1 MQTIHDIPCLGNHG
15 AHVVRDYGKISVTE
29 ATSSFGFH
37 IRACNSL
44 SHPTLFLALTT
55 LDSLQPVTFA
65 VRVDL
70 ESGEIWDIGNNTGVL
85 GWLDRDLWPDASE
98 DYPLVLRWEIEH
110 TGHSLIPRL
119 LIGEEEWLYPSIA
132 FPGDADFTALAGHD
146 MEDSTISAIFSP
158 GYVWSLD
165 RLK

>member
-1 MQTIHDIPCLGNHG
+1 MQTTHDIPCFENNG
-15 AHVVRDYGKISVTE
+15 ALVARDYGKISVTE
-29 ATSSFGFH
+29 VTNGFGFH
-37 IRACNSL
+37 IRACNPLAHPSL
-44 SHPTLFLALTT
+44 FIGLTT
-55 LDSLQPVTFA
+55 LNALQPVTFA
-65 VRVDL
+65 VRVNL

-85 GWLDRDLWPDASE
+85 GWLDRDLWPSATE
-98 DYPLVLRWEIEH
+98 EYPLVLRWEIEH

-119 LIGEEEWLYPSIA
+119 LIGEEEWLYPSVV

-146 MEDSTISAIFSP
+146 MEDLTISDVYSP

>member
-1 MQTIHDIPCLGNHG
+1 M
-15 AHVVRDYGKISVTE
+15 ARDYGSIEVTE
-29 ATSSFGFH
+29 VTNGFGFQ
-37 IRACNSL
+37 IRACNPL
-44 SHPTLFLALTT
+44 SHPSLFLALTT
-55 LDSLQPVTFA
+55 PGDAPAVTFA

-70 ESGEIWDIGNNTGVL
+70 ESGEIWDIGNNTGML
-85 GWLDRDLWPDASE
+85 GWLDRDLWPNASE

-119 LIGEEEWLYPSIA
+119 LIGEEEWLYPSVA
-132 FPGDADFTALAGHD
+132 FPGDAQFTALAGHD
-146 MEDSTISAIFSP
+146 MDDAAISEIFSP